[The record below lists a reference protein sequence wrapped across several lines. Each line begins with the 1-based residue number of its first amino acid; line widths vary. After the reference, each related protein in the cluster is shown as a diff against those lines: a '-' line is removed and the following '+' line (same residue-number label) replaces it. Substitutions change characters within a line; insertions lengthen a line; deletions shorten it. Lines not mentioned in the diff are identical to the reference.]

1 MKIKI
6 KKYIAELSLFIHI
19 PEKQF
24 LKIKIKKY
32 IAEMSLFIHIPRKII
47 FENKTLH
54 RRKNLT
60 SLRTQPGT
68 GLNEFELGLE
78 TVQSRILNQ

>member
-1 MKIKI
+1 
-6 KKYIAELSLFIHI
+6 
-19 PEKQF
+19 
-24 LKIKIKKY
+24 
-32 IAEMSLFIHIPRKII
+32 MSLFIHIPRKII

-68 GLNEFELGLE
+68 GFNEFELGLE